1 MIFVTS
7 SFKPLKPKFF
17 FYSSWVAKYVT
28 RERKLFLSSKYH
40 LLYVISY
47 HPMNLIRENTS
58 KRPFF
63 EMEILSLAFFLFIT
77 SSNKKTTL
85 TSCKHY
91 EMCSGTLKVF
101 YIMYLS
107 GNKFHVLQ
115 IYCVSLIVIINSMF
129 SAFKMVCFIYTQ
141 P

>member
-7 SFKPLKPKFF
+7 SFKPLKPNFF

-63 EMEILSLAFFLFIT
+63 EMGILSLAFFLFIT
-77 SSNKKTTL
+77 SSNKKTIL
-85 TSCKHY
+85 TSCKHCK
-91 EMCSGTLKVF
+91 MFCGTFENAFQCTVF
-101 YIMYLS
+101 
-107 GNKFHVLQ
+107 
-115 IYCVSLIVIINSMF
+115 VIILIKKTRLVAGFEGCLLNKPHHRSC
-129 SAFKMVCFIYTQ
+129 K
-141 P
+141 

>member
-1 MIFVTS
+1 MYETYTGCYIIL
-7 SFKPLKPKFF
+7 LKYRSRNNNTFQNHFCYLFFQAVRTKFLF
-17 FYSSWVAKYVT
+17 FGLLGIAKDVI
-28 RERKLFLSSKYH
+28 RKRKLFLSSKYH

-63 EMEILSLAFFLFIT
+63 EMGILSLAFFLFIT

-85 TSCKHY
+85 TSCKHC

-101 YIMYLS
+101 YILYLS
-107 GNKFHVLQ
+107 GNKFHVL
-115 IYCVSLIVIINSMF
+115 
-129 SAFKMVCFIYTQ
+129 
-141 P
+141 